1 MTYYSS
7 IILITCLTLGILAIL
22 VLEND
27 RLSKKEKAILFQTY
41 GAVALAALAEWAG
54 IYLNGNTDYPVWALK
69 AAKCLDYI
77 MTPLAGG
84 MLVFRLDSRGVLQT
98 IVEIILVVNTFF
110 QLASVQTS
118 WMVVV
123 DSENHY
129 SHGPLYAVYTGFY
142 LTMIVLIVIEYIS
155 YGRNFRRQNRG
166 SLYAVIVMVMVSIFL
181 QELIGG
187 GVRTAY
193 IGMAIGL
200 SLLFIHNQE
209 FVQLAKDDSLK
220 EQRFQILMSQIRPHF
235 LYNTL
240 GAIQELC
247 DSDPQE
253 AGKATAKFSR
263 YLRGNMDTLGNT
275 EPVPFGKELEHTKL
289 YLELEKL
296 RFESSLQIIYDIK
309 CTDFL
314 IPALTLQPIAEN
326 AVRHGIRGKRGG
338 VGTVR
343 ISTLRTDEGFKILV
357 EDNGA
362 GFDPEKIPEADERSH
377 IGITNVRERLE
388 RVCGGSLTIES
399 EPGVGTRAT
408 ILIPG

>member
-1 MTYYSS
+1 MTYYSA
-7 IILITCLTLGILAIL
+7 IILITCLTLAILAIL
-22 VLEND
+22 VIEND
-27 RLSKKEKAILFQTY
+27 RLSRKEKTILLQTY
-41 GAVALAALAEWAG
+41 AAVALAAFAEWLG
-54 IYLNGNTDYPVWALK
+54 IYLNGNTDYPQWVLK
-69 AAKCLDYI
+69 VVKCMDYI

-84 MLVFRLDSRGVLQT
+84 MLVFRIDTRGILQSL
-98 IVEIILVVNTFF
+98 VEIILVVNTFF
-110 QLASVQTS
+110 QLASIQTG
-118 WMVVV
+118 WMITI

-129 SHGPLYAVYTGFY
+129 SHGPMYMIYTGFY
-142 LTMIVLIVIEYIS
+142 LAMIVLIVIEYIS
-155 YGRNFRRQNRG
+155 YGRNFRRQNRA
-166 SLYAVIVMVMVSIFL
+166 SLYAVIILVMVSIFL
-181 QELIGG
+181 QELVGG

-193 IGMAIGL
+193 LGMAIGL

-209 FVQLAKDDSLK
+209 FVQLSKDDSLE

-247 DSDPQE
+247 DSDPRE
-253 AGKATAKFSR
+253 AGRATAKFSR
-263 YLRGNMDTLGNT
+263 YLRGNMDSLGAT

-296 RFESSLQIIYDIK
+296 RFESSLQIVYDIQ

-326 AVRHGIRGKRGG
+326 AVKHGIRGKRGG

-343 ISTLRTDEGFKILV
+343 ISTRRTEDGFKVIV

-362 GFDPEKIPEADERSH
+362 GFDPDNIPEPGERSH
-377 IGITNVRERLE
+377 IGIANVRERLE
-388 RVCGGSLTIES
+388 RVCEGTLTIES
-399 EPGVGTRAT
+399 EVGVGTRAT